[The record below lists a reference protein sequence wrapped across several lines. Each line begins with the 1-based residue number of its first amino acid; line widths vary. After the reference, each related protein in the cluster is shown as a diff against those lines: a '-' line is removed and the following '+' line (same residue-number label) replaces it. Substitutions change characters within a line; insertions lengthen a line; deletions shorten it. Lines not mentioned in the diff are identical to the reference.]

1 MRYSECSKEKKKKK
15 DCQPRILYPTK
26 LSFRIKGE
34 IEVSRQRKPEEI
46 YHQQTGLT
54 RYVKGISSNGK
65 KRMLI
70 SKVTF
75 KHESIKLGK
84 GKYMDR
90 SDYSNSVMVVD
101 NSLITL
107 A

>member
-1 MRYSECSKEKKKKK
+1 
-15 DCQPRILYPTK
+15 
-26 LSFRIKGE
+26 
-34 IEVSRQRKPEEI
+34 
-46 YHQQTGLT
+46 
-54 RYVKGISSNGK
+54 
-65 KRMLI
+65 MLI